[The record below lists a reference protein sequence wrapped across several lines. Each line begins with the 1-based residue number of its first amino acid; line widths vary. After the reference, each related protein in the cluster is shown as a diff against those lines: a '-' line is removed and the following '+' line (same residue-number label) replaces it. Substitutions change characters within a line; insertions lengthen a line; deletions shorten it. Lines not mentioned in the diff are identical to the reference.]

1 MKDDRWS
8 ALDNAVVSK
17 LHSCNSL
24 SERLKLLEDTIYAE
38 GAKIFGHIQPKHF
51 QNLSGK
57 SRRTLRSIN
66 LVKLKNSLVHQI
78 DSSICLEQKNALEQL
93 LLQVKSKIRSF
104 RRSEKTRMK
113 RWLFKKAQTSFRN
126 NPYQAGKALLDPK
139 CKAVLRVD
147 KATLDGHKHSSVHDD
162 LYDVPLEDLKGLPS
176 APNVSKAFNSSS
188 LKCEDFERLLC
199 TR

>member
-1 MKDDRWS
+1 MSKSRRTKEQSYLQDLKAKTPIAWGIMKDDRWS

-51 QNLSGK
+51 KNLSGK

-78 DSSICLEQKNALEQL
+78 DSSICMEGKNTYCLG
-93 LLQVKSKIRSF
+93 
-104 RRSEKTRMK
+104 
-113 RWLFKKAQTSFRN
+113 
-126 NPYQAGKALLDPK
+126 Y
-139 CKAVLRVD
+139 
-147 KATLDGHKHSSVHDD
+147 
-162 LYDVPLEDLKGLPS
+162 Y
-176 APNVSKAFNSSS
+176 
-188 LKCEDFERLLC
+188 ER
-199 TR
+199 